1 MEQAKSIFDFPDVYD
16 EVLRASSEQIEAEVN
31 SILKLLAER
40 GINSGRILELAC
52 GTCAHGIRLA
62 RRGFSVTGVD
72 ISKRMLEGARLRA
85 ESAGIEIELYQANVI
100 NFDLDTKPF
109 DCAIF
114 MAETFPIITEY
125 DDIESH
131 FRSVRRHLR
140 KGGIYII
147 DIDAHRHGIG
157 TKYGIWGEKTVQLSN
172 GWVEIWHEDFPGDW
186 VRGTSRLIM
195 HCRIHLSDSVYETA
209 DDWRIRCD
217 SPWNL
222 EVLVRTLKDWALA
235 GFFSWRDLSRDISK
249 EEHYFMV
256 VE

>member
-1 MEQAKSIFDFPDVYD
+1 MKQIKSIFDFPDVYD
-16 EVLRASSEQIEAEVN
+16 VVLRAPSEQIETEVN

-62 RRGFSVTGVD
+62 RRDFSVIGVD
-72 ISKRMLEGARLRA
+72 ISKRMLEGAQLRA
-85 ESAGIEIELYQANVI
+85 ESAGVKIGLHQADVI
-100 NFDLDTKPF
+100 DFDLDTKPF

-114 MAETFPIITEY
+114 MAETFPLITEY

-131 FRSVRRHLR
+131 FRSVRRYLR
-140 KGGIYII
+140 KGGIYVI
-147 DIDAHRHGIG
+147 DIDAHRHGVG
-157 TKYGIWGEKTVQLSN
+157 TKYEIWGEKTVQLDN

-186 VRGTSRLIM
+186 VSGTSHMKM
-195 HCRIHLSDSVYETA
+195 HTRIHIGGSVYETM
-209 DDWRIRCD
+209 DDWRIRVD
-217 SPWNL
+217 SLWNL
-222 EVLVRTLKDWALA
+222 EVLVKTLKDWALT
-235 GFFSWRDLSRDISK
+235 GFFSWRDLNEDISK